1 MSRARNNV
9 AAFTGAQCTDVD
21 TSHTAAV
28 TRNTH
33 HLNNRVAGCSKSVAA
48 GIRFFTGVGRFAFEC
63 HVKLGCAE
71 QAVGSSN
78 DFARIRHEGNMA
90 SEEVVSIVNNA
101 GSSNG
106 AGAANAFFSRL
117 EDDLELAFEFVFAL
131 GNPVSQSQTDR
142 DMGVMTTSVHKA
154 GVLASEAFFVR
165 FVFGII
171 GFVYANAVDIETEC
185 SCRAFFAC
193 VEQSNAASVAFGFVN
208 ERLRNSAGQSVLN
221 AFLNEFFVT
230 AEYLFGIDD
239 LCAEQDF
246 IAPGAQLVD
255 DVVSGPEFG
264 PAFFRPLMKLTSLF
278 DKLLGVI
285 SHFFSF

>member
-1 MSRARNNV
+1 
-9 AAFTGAQCTDVD
+9 
-21 TSHTAAV
+21 
-28 TRNTH
+28 
-33 HLNNRVAGCSKSVAA
+33 
-48 GIRFFTGVGRFAFEC
+48 
-63 HVKLGCAE
+63 
-71 QAVGSSN
+71 
-78 DFARIRHEGNMA
+78 
-90 SEEVVSIVNNA
+90 
-101 GSSNG
+101 
-106 AGAANAFFSRL
+106 
-117 EDDLELAFEFVFAL
+117 
-131 GNPVSQSQTDR
+131 
-142 DMGVMTTSVHKA
+142 MGVMTTSVHKA

>member
-1 MSRARNNV
+1 
-9 AAFTGAQCTDVD
+9 
-21 TSHTAAV
+21 
-28 TRNTH
+28 
-33 HLNNRVAGCSKSVAA
+33 
-48 GIRFFTGVGRFAFEC
+48 
-63 HVKLGCAE
+63 
-71 QAVGSSN
+71 
-78 DFARIRHEGNMA
+78 
-90 SEEVVSIVNNA
+90 
-101 GSSNG
+101 
-106 AGAANAFFSRL
+106 
-117 EDDLELAFEFVFAL
+117 
-131 GNPVSQSQTDR
+131 
-142 DMGVMTTSVHKA
+142 MGVMTTSVHKA

-165 FVFGII
+165 LVFGIV

-208 ERLRNSAGQSVLN
+208 ERLRNSAGQGVLN

-246 IAPGAQLVD
+246 ITPGAQLAD